1 MLTITILF
9 YGFEHSIYKFC
20 HCMVPDCGSGKVISV
35 KETITQLKVSENELV
50 VILTLS
56 TRQYVRDNHR
66 INMMANGKTRIGKYY
81 GITSKR
87 AKSVNN
93 DKTNP
98 NIITIVT
105 NILFSLFISREKK
118 SVQCDR
124 VTPHL
129 RR

>member
-1 MLTITILF
+1 
-9 YGFEHSIYKFC
+9 
-20 HCMVPDCGSGKVISV
+20 MVPDCGSGKVISV